1 VQAQSSVVEMS
12 SFSRL
17 AKKPDRDL
25 VRQAINCFLKNPG
38 GLCKFG
44 GVEADAYSATV
55 ADQSFIA
62 FQKADRL
69 LKVAPAFWALKAD
82 YVRIYI

>member
-62 FQKADRL
+62 FQKANRL